1 MNLNQTILDLF
12 PVTTLRR
19 ASLSTFYVVCPCCES
34 RVDAFPTGSD
44 HARNLVV
51 CELCDSSFDDTDKHI
66 RQTEDEPSA

>member
-1 MNLNQTILDLF
+1 MDSNQTHLDLF
-12 PVTTLRR
+12 PVTVLRG
-19 ASLSTFYVVCPCCES
+19 ASLSTFYVLCPCCDS

-51 CELCDSSFDDTDKHI
+51 CELCDSCFDYTDKDI